1 MNWNAIAAIGE
12 LSGAVAVVIFL
23 LYLARQI
30 SQNTRAMRRT
40 AAHEAVVGMLNW
52 FSHALADPDLT
63 RIWTQGIEKLDNLSE
78 DEIARFAL
86 LQFNLMKVAEDI
98 HFQHLEGAMDPDL
111 WAGWSEM
118 FQQYLGAPGSQ
129 EYWERRRL
137 LFSKRF
143 QEWVNGFETD
153 PEYLRTQAFARAEMN
168 EPIE

>member
-12 LSGAVAVVIFL
+12 LSGAVAVVISL

-52 FSHALADPDLT
+52 FSHALA
-63 RIWTQGIEKLDNLSE
+63 
-78 DEIARFAL
+78 
-86 LQFNLMKVAEDI
+86 
-98 HFQHLEGAMDPDL
+98 DPDL